1 MEDEELWW
9 VAGGGVEG
17 GRREWGW
24 GGVKGQPAVTDIA
37 SASDGVWNLPRDG
50 IDFAD
55 LQSYLAAGV

>member
-17 GRREWGW
+17 GRREWG